1 MDQVEKTPSRKAD
14 AKADQET
21 ISYEASA
28 PISIEQIAELTD
40 FPEDFIKKELL
51 LDGVTEISMSEFRK
65 IVLAYL
71 EKSIQKVG

>member
-1 MDQVEKTPSRKAD
+1 MDQVEKIPSRKAD
-14 AKADQET
+14 ARADQET
-21 ISYEASA
+21 ISHETSA
-28 PISIEQIAELTD
+28 PITIEQIAELTD

>member
-1 MDQVEKTPSRKAD
+1 LEQVEKIPFREVITE
-14 AKADQET
+14 ADQDS
-21 ISYEASA
+21 ISQEAGA

-51 LDGVTEISMSEFRK
+51 LDGVTEISMPEFRK